1 MTRWE
6 DIARS
11 DAGDDYAAAYAE
23 RFRELAARGVDVH
36 GEAAFVTTL
45 CPPPSRVLDAGCGTG
60 RIAVRLDELGHDVV
74 GCDVDA
80 SMVDVARREAPSLDW
95 RVADLAAL
103 DLGERFDVV
112 LLAGNVVP
120 LLEPGT
126 LKPTWRRL
134 AAHVTLGGHVVC
146 GFGTDADHLPRGCPP
161 TPVAD
166 VVEAAVAAG
175 LVEVERWS
183 GWDGA
188 PVADRTDAD
197 GYVVLSFRLA
207 G

>member
-11 DAGDDYAAAYAE
+11 DAGDDYATAYAE
-23 RFRELAARGVDVH
+23 RFRRLADDGVDVH
-36 GEAAFVTTL
+36 GEATFVTSL
-45 CPPPSRVLDAGCGTG
+45 WPPPARVLDAGCGTG
-60 RIAVRLDELGHDVV
+60 RIAVRLAELGHGVV
-74 GCDVDA
+74 GFDVDA
-80 SMVDVARREAPSLDW
+80 SMVEVARREAPTLDW
-95 RVADLAAL
+95 RVADLASV
-103 DLGERFDVV
+103 DLGEQFDVV

-126 LKPTWRRL
+126 LAMAWRRL
-134 AAHVTLGGHVVC
+134 AAHAAPGGRVVC
-146 GFGTDADHLPRGCPP
+146 GFGTDAEHLPAGCPP

-166 VVEAAVAAG
+166 VVGAAAAAG
-175 LVEVERWS
+175 LTEDARWA

-188 PVADRTDAD
+188 AAEEAD